1 MFFDVVHCFYVFTS
15 TVVAV
20 SKQSKQ
26 NLEHI
31 RVHSYCPNIDGNRSI
46 VRKEKSIMVS
56 SFPLCLPIIIFAA
69 VNVVAD
75 DAETNVKNDTTT
87 TTASV
92 DLRLLIALVT
102 TTIVLVLTSTT
113 VGTTVIHLFLKTIS
127 TIRLQI
133 IIMMIKNRTDDNN
146 HHSTTSISVSD
157 VYIHPV
163 KSMRS
168 ISLPKSQI
176 DWKGLIDDRRY
187 MVIYELPLPVYK
199 TEWSSTDVRYRFLTQ
214 RQCPSLATI
223 QATFQ
228 KKNDEGEN
236 EMLMLKQ
243 QTNSIQIPLSSTSLR
258 QKYRVG
264 IWDDI
269 VWVEDLGDDVA
280 TFVQQIVDSDTECT
294 IDSCRVRLVR
304 QTVDDQ
310 RRADDKFV
318 PSYAKTW
325 SGSSPLVSLTDG
337 YPILIANQSSLDELN
352 RRLTKAGKSTIPMS
366 RFRPNIVVQ
375 GSNVQPFEE
384 DSWKIISVGT
394 VLFAIVKACPRC
406 KQSCTDQRTG
416 QVHDEPVQT
425 MKSFRALGMESD
437 DVFFAQNAIPLLGP
451 NQIESI
457 QVGDPVRIIE
467 RGDPIYM

>member
-1 MFFDVVHCFYVFTS
+1 MCGPLFYVFSSS

-26 NLEHI
+26 NLE
-31 RVHSYCPNIDGNRSI
+31 YCPNLDGNRSI

-56 SFPLCLPIIIFAA
+56 SFPRCLTIIIFAA

-87 TTASV
+87 TKASV

-113 VGTTVIHLFLKTIS
+113 VGTTVINLFLKTLS

-133 IIMMIKNRTDDNN
+133 IMIKNRTDDNN

-157 VYIHPV
+157 VCIHPV

-214 RQCPSLATI
+214 RQCPSLATV

-228 KKNDEGEN
+228 KKDDEVVN
-236 EMLMLKQ
+236 EFLILKQ
-243 QTNSIQIPLSSTSLR
+243 QTDTIQIPISSTSLL

-269 VWVEDLGDDVA
+269 VWVEDMGDDVA
-280 TFVQQIVDSDTECT
+280 TFVQQIVDKDTECT
-294 IDSCRVRLVR
+294 VDSCRVRLVR

-352 RRLTKAGKSTIPMS
+352 RRLEKAGKSTIPMS

-375 GSNVQPFEE
+375 GRNVEPFEE
-384 DSWKIISVGT
+384 DNWKIISVGA

-406 KQSCTDQRTG
+406 KQSCTDQLTG

-425 MKSFRALGMESD
+425 MKSFRALGMEGD

-451 NQIESI
+451 NRIESI

-467 RGDPIYM
+467 RGDPIYR